1 MRKLMPLLLLLI
13 LSVATPQ
20 ITPEIF
26 RQPRFLRDQSRLP
39 AGRREA
45 VQAQLGPGERMILL
59 TKAVTI
65 RNGDVEHEFRPDSDF
80 WYLTGFGEPGAA
92 LVLTGEDVRFSLGD
106 RDYAGREF
114 LFLRKRDP
122 ARERWTGMRLG
133 VERAPET
140 LLIDQ
145 ALSIDTFAEVL
156 PFLMQGADTIYINLS
171 RGDLERPLTALAEA
185 TLQWVP
191 RKRGA
196 FSIAEAVQRFRIRLK
211 AHARGIRPPSWKVA
225 YESAG
230 EIIHPM
236 RMYKSAEEL
245 ELLQRAVDITGK
257 GLAAAMQRIEPGLYE
272 YQVQATIEY
281 EFKDNG
287 AQREGFPCIIASGP
301 NALILHYSENSRRLQ
316 IGDMLLMDIGA
327 EADMYTA
334 DITRTVPVSGSFS
347 PAQRELYGYLMET
360 QAAAAAALK
369 PGITINELNQI
380 AKEVLKEKG
389 YGQYFIH
396 GVSHWLGMDVHD
408 VGRKDTPAEPG
419 MVLTIEPGIYIP
431 ADDQAV
437 APPYRGIGMRLEDDF
452 LVTEKGGVMLSRNI
466 PRTIEEIE
474 SLMK

>member
-1 MRKLMPLLLLLI
+1 MRKLVPLLLLLI

-26 RQPRFLRDQSRLP
+26 RQ
-39 AGRREA
+39 RREA

-59 TKAVTI
+59 TKAVAI
-65 RNGDVEHEFRPDSDF
+65 RNDDVEHEFRPDSDF
-80 WYLTGFGEPGAA
+80 WYLTGFGEPDAA

-106 RDYAGREF
+106 RHYAGHEF
-114 LFLRKRDP
+114 LFPRKRDP
-122 ARERWTGMRLG
+122 ARERRAGIRLG
-133 VERAPET
+133 VERAPEA

-145 ALSIDTFAEVL
+145 ALPIDTFAAAL
-156 PFLMQGADTIYINLS
+156 PYLMQGADAIYINLN

-196 FSIAEAVQRFRIRLK
+196 FSITETVQRFRKRLK
-211 AHARGIRPPSWKVA
+211 ARTRGIRPPGRKVA
-225 YESAG
+225 YKSAG
-230 EIIHPM
+230 EIIHPI

-257 GLAAAMQRIEPGLYE
+257 GLVAAMQRAQPGLYE

-316 IGDMLLMDIGA
+316 SGDMLLMDVGA
-327 EADMYTA
+327 EVDMYTA
-334 DITRTVPVSGSFS
+334 DITRTVPVDGSFS
-347 PAQRELYGYLMET
+347 PAQRELYGCLLEA

-369 PGITINELNQI
+369 PGTTIQELNQI
-380 AKEVLKEKG
+380 VKGVLKEKG
-389 YGQYFIH
+389 YDQYLIH
-396 GVSHWLGMDVHD
+396 GTSHWLGLDVHD
-408 VGRKDTPAEPG
+408 VGRNNIPAAPG

-431 ADDQAV
+431 ADDQVV
-437 APPYRGIGMRLEDDF
+437 APHYRGIGLRLEDDF
-452 LVTEKGGVMLSRNI
+452 LVTDKGGVMLSRNI